1 MAFPVLGVI
10 ASTAAQMAMGRAG
23 TAILG
28 SGTQAAIGGLASVMQ
43 GSANVASRIARS
55 GPRLRVFERKQRM
68 SRSQRRMRYRLSR
81 FSGRARPPRSA
92 FRQPP
97 PNRGQSSFDYQGQQF
112 QSGIGFSTAGG
123 TEMDPQ
129 QAQQVISQFTNRL
142 AAAAAIVN
150 VFTVGVG
157 VAATAVKAMHG
168 FASILVDSQR
178 GVARY
183 SGTMSAALAHLEVG
197 RIERDMQQSRATGQS
212 MAALTRSLDRLEK
225 AMQPFREFTTNA
237 FNSLA
242 KTGADFTTA
251 VLGNFAP
258 LIEDAGDFGKDL
270 RDALIDVI
278 AGAGGN
284 KAKGDHIKDMLDMAE
299 FIGDKM
305 KSKGGPNQG
314 LQDLFDLRLQQENIK
329 ALRKPAPNIPNQP
342 VKGNA
347 KQDVNV
353 RNNGR
358 KFFLDNANR
367 RRDGGVQ

>member
-1 MAFPVLGVI
+1 
-10 ASTAAQMAMGRAG
+10 
-23 TAILG
+23 
-28 SGTQAAIGGLASVMQ
+28 
-43 GSANVASRIARS
+43 
-55 GPRLRVFERKQRM
+55 
-68 SRSQRRMRYRLSR
+68 MRYRLSR

-183 SGTMSAALAHLEVG
+183 SGTMSASLAHLEVG
-197 RIERDMQQSRATGQS
+197 RIERDIQQSRATGQS
-212 MAALTRSLDRLEK
+212 FAALTRSLDRLEK

-237 FNSLA
+237 FNSMT
-242 KTGADFTTA
+242 KVGADFTTA
-251 VLGNFAP
+251 VLGNVAP
-258 LIEDAGDFGKDL
+258 LIENAEDAGKGA
-270 RDALIDVI
+270 RNAVIDVLANVFGG
-278 AGAGGN
+278 AGA
-284 KAKGDHIKDMLDMAE
+284 ARGDHIKDMLDMAE
-299 FIGDKM
+299 FIGGKM
-305 KSKGGPNQG
+305 KGHGGPNQG

-347 KQDVNV
+347 KQDINV

>member
-1 MAFPVLGVI
+1 
-10 ASTAAQMAMGRAG
+10 
-23 TAILG
+23 
-28 SGTQAAIGGLASVMQ
+28 
-43 GSANVASRIARS
+43 
-55 GPRLRVFERKQRM
+55 
-68 SRSQRRMRYRLSR
+68 
-81 FSGRARPPRSA
+81 
-92 FRQPP
+92 
-97 PNRGQSSFDYQGQQF
+97 
-112 QSGIGFSTAGG
+112 
-123 TEMDPQ
+123 MDPQ

-278 AGAGGN
+278 AGVGGAPGT
-284 KAKGDHIKDMLDMAE
+284 AKGNHFKDLLHMAE

-347 KQDVNV
+347 KQDINV